1 MSEHTPGPWTILT
14 VAGPVPADQRNDRAI
29 MDGDGQI
36 IAEAFHRVG
45 PDDWAPVEANAR
57 LIAAAPELLAAAEL
71 VYKYLEDDPP
81 TDDAPFDAWESWR
94 TSITVLLAAIAKARG
109 KEALR
114 GA

>member
-1 MSEHTPGPWTILT
+1 MPEHTPGPWIT
-14 VAGPVPADQRNDRAI
+14 VETRGPCAPDQRGDKAI
-29 MDGDGQI
+29 VAEFGQI
-36 IAEAFHRVG
+36 IAEVFHRVG

-57 LIAAAPELLAAAEL
+57 LIAAAPDLLAAAEL
-71 VYKYLEDDPP
+71 VYKYLEEDPP

-94 TSITVLLAAIAKARG
+94 TSITVLRAAIAKARG

>member
-1 MSEHTPGPWTILT
+1 MSEPTPGPWTILT

-57 LIAAAPELLAAAEL
+57 LIAAAPDLLAAAEL
-71 VYKYLEDDPP
+71 AYKYLAADPP
-81 TDDAPFDAWESWR
+81 TDDAAGDAWECWSA
-94 TSITVLLAAIAKARG
+94 SLIVLRAAIAKAQ
-109 KEALR
+109 